1 MSPVASSDTNK
12 LLVTGSSVN
21 AGVRSLTVAL
31 LLLLLEPPTVTGEM
45 VVVPLFLKLSLYIL
59 VSVPLMDQ

>member
-1 MSPVASSDTNK
+1 MSPVALSDTNK

-21 AGVRSLTVAL
+21 AGVRSLTVSL

-45 VVVPLFLKLSLYIL
+45 VVVPLFLKSSLYIL
-59 VSVPLMDQ
+59 VAVPLMDQ